1 MIGRRA
7 PVPETSRRRRRPGIS
22 LPVLSSLLLASP
34 APAAVPALTVTADAA
49 LRFGAFVV
57 PSSGSR
63 TVSASGAVVND
74 GIFPLAST
82 PVGPSQFTVAYDRGN
97 QNGKPITVT
106 FQMMLSSVPTVT
118 QTGVSG
124 RLSAFDSDLPGA
136 ALLVPGRVVTYTIAN
151 CTTRICAKSFRV
163 GARLDVTRSSGG
175 ANLTIALPVIA
186 TLLSV
191 EGN

>member
-1 MIGRRA
+1 MIGRRV
-7 PVPETSRRRRRPGIS
+7 PVPETLRRQRRLGVPLLI
-22 LPVLSSLLLASP
+22 LSSLLPTSP
-34 APAAVPALTVTADAA
+34 APAAVPTLTVTADAA

-63 TVSASGAVVND
+63 TVSASGAVIND
-74 GIFPLAST
+74 AIFPVASA

-97 QNGKPITVT
+97 QNPKAIRVT
-106 FQMMLSSVPTVT
+106 FQMVLSSVPAVT

-136 ALLVPGRVVTYTIAN
+136 ALLVPGRIVTYTIAN

-163 GARLDVTRSSGG
+163 GARLDVTRRSGG

-186 TLLSV
+186 TLVSV
-191 EGN
+191 EGG